1 MTGETTKHFSGK
13 GSIRI
18 QRPSSANER
27 RNFTS
32 FIDRRDR
39 GRSYAK
45 RRPAILQAY
54 DMLLLY
60 LPSEA
65 KY

>member
-1 MTGETTKHFSGK
+1 MKEETTKHFSGK

-18 QRPSSANER
+18 QRPSSANEHR
-27 RNFTS
+27 KFTS
-32 FIDRRDR
+32 LIDSRDR

-45 RRPAILQAY
+45 RRPTILQAY
-54 DMLLLY
+54 YMLLLY
-60 LPSEA
+60 LPSKA